1 MQGQQNNGE
10 AYYRCRYALEYAL
23 AKVDHPRNVYL
34 RERDLLE
41 PLDAA
46 LASAFSPHRLT
57 ETITAR
63 VPHQLGDDAD
73 HEIVTARAQLA
84 ACATKLARHRAA
96 LEAGADP
103 AIVTGWIAEVEADR
117 RRLLAILNRPGPQ
130 AAQRMTREQITA
142 LVAQLG
148 EIVTVLREADPADRA
163 QVYQQLGLR
172 LTYHPQEQKIRVQA
186 RPDAD
191 PYGKL
196 VGVRGWIDTATPHD
210 STDDPEIAFVA
221 KC

>member
-1 MQGQQNNGE
+1 M
-10 AYYRCRYALEYAL
+10 
-23 AKVDHPRNVYL
+23 YL

-46 LASAFSPHRLT
+46 LASAFAPHRLT
-57 ETITAR
+57 ETITELVDA
-63 VPHQLGDDAD
+63 QQDDDAD
-73 HEIVTARAQLA
+73 HEIVAARAQLA

-117 RRLLAILNRPGPQ
+117 RRLLKVLNRPGPQ
-130 AAQRMTREQITA
+130 SAQRMTSEQISA
-142 LVAQLG
+142 LVSQLG
-148 EIVTVLREADPADRA
+148 DIVTVLRDADPADRTE
-163 QVYQQLGLR
+163 VYRQLGLR

-196 VGVRGWIDTATPHD
+196 VGVRGGT
-210 STDDPEIAFVA
+210 
-221 KC
+221 